1 MSRIRGIEA
10 KVKKE
15 ISHSA
20 KNKNGP
26 DTACEKDDVEK
37 DQVKELLAKIP
48 VLAKTF
54 EIHRKIG
61 EGTFSSVY
69 LGSMRQEASVADGDK
84 RWFAVKHLVPTTHPT
99 RVAHELR
106 CLRDIGGKHN
116 VIGVEL
122 CLRNLDHVVFIM
134 PYIPHKKFSE
144 YVRDMDAN
152 ELRQY
157 MRALL
162 TALRHVHTFGVIHRD
177 VKPSNFLYDRERR
190 RYALVDFG
198 LAQHMAGPAQPPPAH
213 QPLKRTRDEDS
224 LLPGAKRMAL
234 DLCVRRAA
242 RSPATAPAPA
252 PAPAPPRVCAC
263 SGAGGV
269 CGECAVWAPPR
280 ANRAGTQGFRPPE
293 VFFKYPHQSTAVDM
307 WAAGVILASVLSG
320 RYPFFRATDD
330 LTALAEITELL
341 GTAAL
346 QRTAQALDDLTA
358 LAEITELLGTAA
370 LQRTAQALDDLTAL
384 AEITELLG
392 TAALQRTAQALDDL
406 TALAEITELL
416 GTAALQRTA
425 QALDDLTALAEITEL
440 LGTAALQ
447 RTAQALDDLTAL
459 AEITELLG
467 TAALQRTAQALD
479 DLTALAEI
487 TELLGTAALQRTA
500 QALDDLTALAEIT
513 ELLGTAALQRT
524 AQALDDLTALAEIT
538 ELLGTAALQRTA
550 QALDDLTAL
559 AEITELLGTAALQR
573 TAQALDDLTALAE
586 ITELL
591 GTAALQRTAQALDD
605 LTALAEITELLGT
618 AALQRTAQ
626 ALDDLTALA
635 EITELLGT
643 AALQRTAQALDDLTA
658 LAEITELLGTAA
670 LQRTAQALDMDTWA
684 AGVIL
689 ASVLSGRYP
698 FFRATDDLTA
708 LAEITELLG
717 TAALQRTAQALGCR
731 LVTSTR
737 RHGLC
742 LRKLSAHLRGARGAG
757 AGPGPGPG
765 PVARDAP
772 ACAKCGLRSPSCV
785 CLDDTPAYTHDP
797 LRSSC
802 GFPDAAFAL
811 AARLLEPDPR
821 ARITAAEAL
830 RHPFLAQPL

>member
-15 ISHSA
+15 ILHSA

-26 DTACEKDDVEK
+26 DTACEKNDAEK
-37 DQVKELLAKIP
+37 DQVKELLGKIP

-54 EIHRKIG
+54 DIHRKIG

-69 LGSMRQEASVADGDK
+69 LGSMRQDASVAGGDK

-106 CLRDIGGKHN
+106 CLRDIGGKNH

-134 PYIPHKKFSE
+134 PYIPHQKFSE
-144 YVRDMDAN
+144 YVGDMDAN

-198 LAQHMAGPAQPPPAH
+198 LAQHTAAPTQPPPAH
-213 QPLKRTRDEDS
+213 QPLKRTRDDDS

-242 RSPATAPAPA
+242 RSPAPAPA
-252 PAPAPPRVCAC
+252 PVPAPRACAC
-263 SGAGGV
+263 AGAGGV

-341 GTAAL
+341 GTEAL
-346 QRTAQALDDLTA
+346 QRTAQALGNYT
-358 LAEITELLGTAA
+358 IHHV
-370 LQRTAQALDDLTAL
+370 
-384 AEITELLG
+384 
-392 TAALQRTAQALDDL
+392 
-406 TALAEITELL
+406 
-416 GTAALQRTA
+416 
-425 QALDDLTALAEITEL
+425 
-440 LGTAALQ
+440 
-447 RTAQALDDLTAL
+447 
-459 AEITELLG
+459 
-467 TAALQRTAQALD
+467 
-479 DLTALAEI
+479 
-487 TELLGTAALQRTA
+487 
-500 QALDDLTALAEIT
+500 
-513 ELLGTAALQRT
+513 
-524 AQALDDLTALAEIT
+524 
-538 ELLGTAALQRTA
+538 
-550 QALDDLTAL
+550 
-559 AEITELLGTAALQR
+559 
-573 TAQALDDLTALAE
+573 
-586 ITELL
+586 
-591 GTAALQRTAQALDD
+591 
-605 LTALAEITELLGT
+605 
-618 AALQRTAQ
+618 
-626 ALDDLTALA
+626 
-635 EITELLGT
+635 
-643 AALQRTAQALDDLTA
+643 
-658 LAEITELLGTAA
+658 
-670 LQRTAQALDMDTWA
+670 
-684 AGVIL
+684 VIL

-698 FFRATDDLTA
+698 FFRATDDLTT

-717 TAALQRTAQALGCR
+717 TEALQRTAQALGCR

-742 LRKLSAHLRGARGAG
+742 LRKLSAHLRGAPPAH
-757 AGPGPGPG
+757 
-765 PVARDAP
+765 DAP
-772 ACAKCGLRSPSCV
+772 PCAKCGLRRARCV
-785 CLDDTPAYTHDP
+785 CRDDTPPHTHDP
-797 LRSSC
+797 LRFVC

-821 ARITAAEAL
+821 ARITAADAL